1 MSAMNI
7 SFRLE
12 MKDRKYMNIH
22 TIANHLNSLA
32 DNSDTGMSFDCQPI
46 SGEVD
51 VLQITILGRE
61 ELPIFVSV
69 TDDQILCIS
78 YLWGIDEVKPDS
90 VAAMHESMLEM
101 NIPMP
106 LSSFSKIGDKYVIFG
121 ALAISSS
128 FADIEY
134 ELTLLS
140 NNALEVIDDMSDYL
154 I

>member
-1 MSAMNI
+1 MYK
-7 SFRLE
+7 E
-12 MKDRKYMNIH
+12 KDRKYMNIH
-22 TIANHLNSLA
+22 TIADHLNSLA

-61 ELPIFVSV
+61 EIPVFVSV

-78 YLWGIDEVKPDS
+78 YLWGTDEVKSDCL
-90 VAAMHESMLEM
+90 ATMHESMLEM

-106 LSSFSKIGDKYVIFG
+106 LSSFSKIDDKYVIFG
-121 ALAISSS
+121 ALSISSS
-128 FADIEY
+128 FDDIEH
-134 ELTLLS
+134 ELAVLS
-140 NNALEVIDDMSDYL
+140 NNALEVIDDMGDYL

>member
-1 MSAMNI
+1 
-7 SFRLE
+7 
-12 MKDRKYMNIH
+12 MNIH
-22 TIANHLNSLA
+22 NIANHLNALA
-32 DNSDTGMSFDCQPI
+32 DNSDTGMVFDCQPI

-51 VLQITILGRE
+51 VLQISIVGRE
-61 ELPIFVSV
+61 EIPVFLSV

-78 YLWGIDEVKPDS
+78 YLWGSEEVKTDS

-121 ALAISSS
+121 ALSINSTY
-128 FADIEY
+128 ADIEH
-134 ELTLLS
+134 ELTVLS
-140 NNALEVIDDMSDYL
+140 NNALEVIDDMNEFL

>member
-1 MSAMNI
+1 
-7 SFRLE
+7 
-12 MKDRKYMNIH
+12 MNIH
-22 TIANHLNSLA
+22 TIADHLNSLA
-32 DNSDTGMSFDCQPI
+32 DNSETGMNFDCQPI

-51 VLQITILGRE
+51 VLQVTILGRE

-78 YLWGIDEVKPDS
+78 YLWGIEEVKPNS

-121 ALAISSS
+121 ALSINSS
-128 FADIEY
+128 FNDIEH
-134 ELTLLS
+134 ELAVLN

-154 I
+154 L